1 MCIPLLYVGFWSDFV
16 NETASQMN
24 IEDKRK
30 SLSYFTGEFDGS
42 VSDPKHSCGKKNPLE
57 VRELNRKKTSVL

>member
-42 VSDPKHSCGKKNPLE
+42 VSDPKHSCGKKNPL
-57 VRELNRKKTSVL
+57 K